1 MWEKWAVKLTPFQMY
16 GNLGYTYLKYLNVL
30 CLEHVIYVL
39 INIPTILMFQRKE
52 SHVILN
58 VEGLNDCKRVD
69 KKLQKC
75 DQNKE
80 VFNDNVEWGCCGGC
94 L

>member
-1 MWEKWAVKLTPFQMY
+1 MIVRE
-16 GNLGYTYLKYLNVL
+16 
-30 CLEHVIYVL
+30 L
-39 INIPTILMFQRKE
+39 I
-52 SHVILN
+52 
-58 VEGLNDCKRVD
+58 

>member
-1 MWEKWAVKLTPFQMY
+1 MWEKWVVKLTPFQMY

-30 CLEHVIYVL
+30 CLGYVIYVL
-39 INIPTILMFQRKE
+39 INILIILIFQRKE

-69 KKLQKC
+69 KKITK
-75 DQNKE
+75 
-80 VFNDNVEWGCCGGC
+80 V
-94 L
+94 

>member
-16 GNLGYTYLKYLNVL
+16 GNLEYTYLKYLNVL
-30 CLEHVIYVL
+30 CLEYVIFVP
-39 INIPTILMFQRKE
+39 INTPTILMFQRKE